1 MASKNSLNKFY
12 LGYAL
17 SYFLIIFGNIALFGN
32 ISTKLFLAGADLV
45 DIILYFGFVSVF
57 GLILAFLA
65 PILGY
70 ISDKREQGSRRRPY
84 LIFSIVGMAL
94 MAVLYYISPFN
105 TGFPDLFLNISF
117 FVILHCIYSFS
128 TMIFYISF
136 HSLYPEMFQ
145 NLDSRSKVI
154 GLLLGFSAL
163 ASIIIVLLEAFFN
176 VEEIYF
182 GIIFGLSI
190 ILGGILLF
198 KKGIDEPYLRLSEK
212 PKINEP
218 SSYKILS
225 SSNKLFIWFLIAFI
239 FITISESLIS
249 SSLNYNWLA
258 NLITIPPPLLEI
270 VTFFMNIVPS
280 VSIIAFLLYW
290 RKLSLSIGIKKL
302 LKILMLALL
311 SLTVAIIFLSD
322 LISGFILASLIKI
335 ILSGLSF
342 VKWLFLAI
350 IIDHYYLKTGKRREA
365 TYYGLNDSFNF
376 ISGYIGIILG
386 SLSTVFSVPFVSP
399 FDEIQIFYFFSKIG
413 LSLIALIF
421 IGISLIIIIRKIPL
435 DRDKYTAIEKEIAEK
450 NT

>member
-1 MASKNSLNKFY
+1 MVSKKSLNKFS

-17 SYFLIIFGNIALFGN
+17 SYFLIIFGNITLFGN
-32 ISTKLFLAGADLV
+32 ISTKLFLAGADIL
-45 DIILYFGFVSVF
+45 DILLYLGFVSVF
-57 GLILAFLA
+57 ALILAFLA

-70 ISDKREQGSRRRPY
+70 KSDRRKQGSRRKPY
-84 LIFSIVGMAL
+84 LIFSIVSMAL

-105 TGFPDLFLNISF
+105 IGFPDLFLNISF

-128 TMIFYISF
+128 SMIFYISF

-145 NLDSRSKVI
+145 NLDSRSRVI
-154 GLLLGFSAL
+154 GLLLGFSAI
-163 ASIIIVLLEAFFN
+163 ASIIKVLLETFFN
-176 VEEIYF
+176 VEELYF

-198 KKGIDEPYLRLSEK
+198 KKGFDEPYLRIAEK
-212 PKINEP
+212 PKVNEP

-225 SSNKLFIWFLIAFI
+225 SSNKLFIWFLIAFF

-249 SSLNYNWLA
+249 SALNYNWVA
-258 NLITIPPPLLEI
+258 NLIMLPSPLIEI
-270 VTFFMNIVPS
+270 TTFFMNIVPS

-290 RKLSLSIGIKKL
+290 RKLSLSTGIKKL

-311 SLTVAIIFLSD
+311 SLTVANIFLSD
-322 LISGFILASLIKI
+322 LISGFIIASLIKV

-350 IIDHYYLKTGKRREA
+350 IIDHYYLNTSKRREA
-365 TYYGLNDSFNF
+365 TYFGLNDSFNF
-376 ISGYIGIILG
+376 IAGYIGVILVG
-386 SLSTVFSVPFVSP
+386 LSTVFSVLFDNPFTEFQV
-399 FDEIQIFYFFSKIG
+399 FYFSVKVV
-413 LSLIALIF
+413 LSLIALPF

-435 DRDKYTAIEKEIAEK
+435 DRDKYNAIEKGIAER